1 MTRYVAQR
9 LVLLVP
15 VLLGISL
22 ITFAILR
29 LIPGDPCRVMLGERA
44 TEAVCAD
51 FNERM
56 GLDDP
61 IAVQFAHYLANLVR
75 GDLGDSIKTGQP
87 VTAELGERL
96 PTTIELAAVAM
107 LIAVVLGVSAGVVAA
122 VRRGSGVD
130 LTTMLIANVGI
141 SMPIFWLGLVLMFVF
156 AFKLRLLPPSGRLT
170 IGIDAP
176 SLVEAWRLGAQSPAW
191 VLKVAE
197 FASRFYLP
205 AALLSGNLGAFF
217 DALKHLALPSLA
229 LATIPAAIIARMTR
243 ASLLEVL
250 GQDYVRTARAKGLR
264 PSTVLSRHAMKNA
277 LLPIVTVIGLEA
289 GYLLGGAFLTETV
302 FSLPGV
308 GRLVVDRILARDYP
322 VVQGAVLVIATT
334 FVFVNLIVDLTYGW
348 IDPRIHYD

>member
-1 MTRYVAQR
+1 VTRYVAQR

-15 VLLGISL
+15 VLLGISI
-22 ITFAILR
+22 ITFGILR

-44 TEAVCAD
+44 TEEVCAD

-56 GLDDP
+56 GLSDSLP
-61 IAVQFAHYLANLVR
+61 VQYGRYLANLVR
-75 GDLGDSIKTGQP
+75 GDLGESIKTGQP
-87 VTAELGERL
+87 VTTELADRL

-107 LIAVVLGVSAGVVAA
+107 VLAVVLGLCAGVVAA
-122 VRRGSGVD
+122 VHRGTAVD
-130 LTTMLIANVGI
+130 LTVMVGANVGI
-141 SMPIFWLGLVLMFVF
+141 SMPIFWLGLLLMFLF
-156 AFKLRLLPPSGRLT
+156 AFKLGVLPPSGRLT
-170 IGIDAP
+170 VGVDAP
-176 SLVEAWRLGAQSPAW
+176 SLVEAWHLGEQTPPW
-191 VLKVAE
+191 LLKVAE
-197 FASRFYLP
+197 FASGFYLP
-205 AALLSGNLGAFF
+205 AALLTGNLSAFF
-217 DALKHLALPSLA
+217 DALKHLVLPSLA

-250 GQDYVRTARAKGLR
+250 GQEYVRTARAKGLR
-264 PSTVLSRHAMKNA
+264 PSAVLSRHAMKNA

-322 VVQGAVLVIATT
+322 VVQGAVLVIAAM
-334 FVFVNLIVDLTYGW
+334 FVFVNLFVDLAYAW